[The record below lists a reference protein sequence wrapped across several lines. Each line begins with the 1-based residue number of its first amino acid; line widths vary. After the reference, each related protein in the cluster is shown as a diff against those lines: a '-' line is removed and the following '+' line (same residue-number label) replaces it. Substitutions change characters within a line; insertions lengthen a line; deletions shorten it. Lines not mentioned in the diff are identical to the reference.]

1 MNDYYHSSLENKQ
14 KKKEIIKS
22 FIELY
27 QIPIKVLDKFLKY
40 YSDLKKTDI
49 KLFY

>member
-1 MNDYYHSSLENKQ
+1 MDDYYHSSLENKQ
-14 KKKEIIKS
+14 KKKEIKS